1 MTMVKIALIGIVA
14 VLIATYFKVY
24 KAEYSIYI
32 GIVASILIIYFGIS
46 KLNIIMNT
54 IREIE
59 GFISINHTYLEILIK
74 IIGITYIAEFS
85 SSLCKDAGHAA
96 IANQIELVGKL
107 TILTI
112 SMPILLAL
120 LDTINEFLH
129 A

>member
-1 MTMVKIALIGIVA
+1 MVKIALIGIVA

>member
-1 MTMVKIALIGIVA
+1 MVKIALIGIVA

-24 KAEYSIYI
+24 KAEYGIYI
-32 GIVASILIIYFGIS
+32 GIAASVIIIYFGIS
-46 KLNIIMNT
+46 KLDIIIQT
-54 IREIE
+54 IKEIQ
-59 GFISINHTYLEILIK
+59 GFISINQTYLGILIK

-85 SSLCKDAGHAA
+85 SNLCKDAGHAA
-96 IANQIELVGKL
+96 IASQIELVGKL
-107 TILTI
+107 TILSI